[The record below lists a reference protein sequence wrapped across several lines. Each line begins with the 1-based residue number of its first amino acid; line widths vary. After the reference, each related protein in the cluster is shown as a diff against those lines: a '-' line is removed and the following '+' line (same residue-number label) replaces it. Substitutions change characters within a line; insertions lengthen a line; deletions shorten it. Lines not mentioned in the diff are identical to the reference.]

1 MFIDED
7 KLKVVKKESYKINDN
22 YDKNSDTFEAFR
34 ALRKE
39 IAEHSNVPAYIV
51 FSDKTL
57 ALLSQNLPQTKADML
72 MVNGIGEVKY
82 ERYGE
87 QFLELSQSL
96 KKS

>member
-1 MFIDED
+1 MDV
-7 KLKVVKKESYKINDN
+7 KTKVSKKEKPD
-22 YDKNSDTFEAFR
+22 DVDGELFEKFR
-34 ALRKE
+34 ILRAE
-39 IAEHSNVPAYIV
+39 IASKNEIPAYIV